1 MFVRPED
8 RWSDA
13 VVRYRRLEC
22 DEDPAFVVYLLSTC
36 EPDKLAPAYVWMAWH
51 EVQADCW
58 ARIADRDPI
67 FESTAQFI
75 GGYHR
80 EEIRRLAS
88 ARSTGTATGSRQ
100 AAGQ

>member
-1 MFVRPED
+1 MKPED

-22 DEDPAFVVYLLSTC
+22 DEDPAVVVYLLSTC
-36 EPDKLAPAYVWMAWH
+36 EPDQCAPAYVWIAWH

-58 ARIADRDPI
+58 TRIAERDPI

-80 EEIRRLAS
+80 EEMRRLSSPRAADS
-88 ARSTGTATGSRQ
+88 VPGSRR
-100 AAGQ
+100 AVGR